1 MIALIRTVIVGCVM
15 ALLATS
21 FFAFR
26 YACSPADELETIR
39 RREELQRLER
49 ATFEREEARRQIV
62 RHWIAGQ
69 CTLVEMIAKFQE
81 WDHQWPDYSKIA
93 RLMMEDDKR
102 CYQQIAVY
110 IEEVLHDRPEEV
122 AAILSRLEKEY
133 SRLKVG
139 KPSPSPSTADQPASN
154 R

>member
-1 MIALIRTVIVGCVM
+1 MIALIRTVIAGGVM

-21 FFAFR
+21 FLAFR
-26 YACSPADELETIR
+26 YACSPADELETIG

-49 ATFEREEARRQIV
+49 ATFEREEARRQMV
-62 RHWIAGQ
+62 RVWIARQ
-69 CTLVEMIAKFQE
+69 CSLVEMIAKFQE
-81 WDHQWPDYSKIA
+81 WDHQWPDYGNST

-102 CYQQIAVY
+102 RYQQIAGY
-110 IEEVLHDRPEEV
+110 IDEVLHDRPEDL
-122 AAILSRLEKEY
+122 AAILRRLEKEY

-139 KPSPSPSTADQPASN
+139 KPAPSPGTVDQPASN

>member
-1 MIALIRTVIVGCVM
+1 M

-21 FFAFR
+21 FFTFR

-62 RHWIAGQ
+62 CVWIARQ

-81 WDHQWPDYSKIA
+81 WDHQWPDYSNSA
-93 RLMMEDDKR
+93 RLTMEDDKR
-102 CYQQIAVY
+102 RYQQIAGY
-110 IEEVLHDRPEEV
+110 LDEVLHDRPEEV
-122 AAILSRLEKEY
+122 AAILRRLEKEY
-133 SRLKVG
+133 PRLQAG
-139 KPSPSPSTADQPASN
+139 KPVSSPLTADQPGPH